1 MHFVCVLQSIRT
13 GRLYIG
19 SSSDPQ
25 RRLEEHNSGTTKST
39 KPFAPYILIYQ
50 EAYADKTAALRREKQ
65 IKKSGKLRTEIKLG
79 KYMASSSNG

>member
-1 MHFVCVLQSIRT
+1 MYFVYVLQSVRT

-25 RRLEEHNSGTTKST
+25 RRLEEHNSGTTVST

-50 EAYADKTAALRREKQ
+50 ESYEDKTVALRRERQ
-65 IKKSGKLRTEIKLG
+65 IKNSGKLRKEIKSG
-79 KYMASSSNG
+79 QYNGPFV